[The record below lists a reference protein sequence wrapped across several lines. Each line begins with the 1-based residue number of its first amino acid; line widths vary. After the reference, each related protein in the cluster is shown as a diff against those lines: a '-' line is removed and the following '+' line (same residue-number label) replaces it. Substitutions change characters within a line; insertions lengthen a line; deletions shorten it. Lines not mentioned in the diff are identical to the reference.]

1 MQIIVNYKTLTH
13 TYTPHLYPHTY
24 PTFSHTRSNMCVC
37 THSYTHTHTS
47 SPLTGEGD
55 LFSSSHEEEEEGIMF
70 GKCSGTG
77 ALFDNVEEE
86 EEEGLEGR
94 DTDLEASIRTTRSGE
109 EMLHTFM

>member
-1 MQIIVNYKTLTH
+1 
-13 TYTPHLYPHTY
+13 
-24 PTFSHTRSNMCVC
+24 
-37 THSYTHTHTS
+37 
-47 SPLTGEGD
+47 
-55 LFSSSHEEEEEGIMF
+55 MF

-77 ALFDNVEEE
+77 ALFDNVEKEKEEEE

>member
-1 MQIIVNYKTLTH
+1 
-13 TYTPHLYPHTY
+13 
-24 PTFSHTRSNMCVC
+24 
-37 THSYTHTHTS
+37 
-47 SPLTGEGD
+47 
-55 LFSSSHEEEEEGIMF
+55 MF